1 MVLIYLLSEKILQKN
16 GFKQLLAQEK
26 DHRNFCT
33 VQEIDLALVE
43 STRNLKKD
51 RQIESQIDSQ
61 RDRQIM
67 LGTFPSDNF
76 SKVKL
81 GPFRRHRLQWGA
93 ERYRKDGLGAK
104 HLCQNRLW
112 AERCSQDRL
121 EMLPFG
127 KLPFWEV
134 AIWENTLGKLSLWE
148 NPCGKYLTSFE

>member
-76 SKVKL
+76 PKVKL
-81 GPFRRHRLQWGA
+81 GPLRRRRLQWGPSA
-93 ERYRKDGLGAK
+93 TARLGQGPG
-104 HLCQNRLW
+104 QNRVW